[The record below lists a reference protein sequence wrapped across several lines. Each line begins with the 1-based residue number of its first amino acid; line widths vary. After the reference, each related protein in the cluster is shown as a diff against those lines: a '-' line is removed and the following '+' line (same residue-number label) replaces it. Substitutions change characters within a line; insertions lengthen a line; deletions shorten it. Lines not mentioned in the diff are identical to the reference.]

1 MRVAPAALFVL
12 HGIAHLPGFAV
23 AWRLTTTPELPYKT
37 TLLGGR
43 VDLGD
48 AGIRVLGLLWLAAGL
63 GFLAAAVATWRG
75 STTWPTL
82 ALVLALVSLVLCVA
96 AWPDSRIGVVVNL
109 AILVL
114 LLMGGRLGWF
124 STGR

>member
-1 MRVAPAALFVL
+1 MRLALVALFVL

-23 AWRLTTTPELPYKT
+23 AWRLTTTPEMPYKT

-48 AGIRVLGLLWLAAGL
+48 AGIRVMGLLWLAAGS

-75 STTWPTL
+75 SATWPKL

-114 LLMGGRLGWF
+114 LLAGGGLGWL